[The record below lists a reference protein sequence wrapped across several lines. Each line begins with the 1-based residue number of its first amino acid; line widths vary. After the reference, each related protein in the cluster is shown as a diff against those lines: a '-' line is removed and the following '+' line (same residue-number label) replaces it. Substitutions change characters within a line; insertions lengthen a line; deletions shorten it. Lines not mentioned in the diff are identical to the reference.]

1 LHFALLYIIFVIAKR
16 EPGGGVPLFCIF
28 EKEKMGFF
36 GRFLVKRKFFLGLY
50 EENFLNSEEFLRAA
64 EDFPA
69 SANAFSKQYL
79 HLLNLKN
86 H

>member
-1 LHFALLYIIFVIAKR
+1 
-16 EPGGGVPLFCIF
+16 
-28 EKEKMGFF
+28 MGFL
-36 GRFLVKRKFFLGLY
+36 GRFLDKRKIFLGLY

-69 SANAFSKQYL
+69 SANAFSKQYQ
-79 HLLNLKN
+79 HLSNLKN

>member
-1 LHFALLYIIFVIAKR
+1 
-16 EPGGGVPLFCIF
+16 
-28 EKEKMGFF
+28 MGFL
-36 GRFLVKRKFFLGLY
+36 GRFLVKRKIFLGLY

-79 HLLNLKN
+79 HLSNLKN